1 MAEAPAQDTASRQE
15 RLRRATAAYGKFVKP
30 NLMPADNG
38 KLVALDLDSGDFEI
52 GTDELETIH
61 RLRARR
67 PAATAWMF
75 RVGSPYLHRIG
86 WGGALTAS

>member
-1 MAEAPAQDTASRQE
+1 VAEAPAQDKASRQE
-15 RLRRATAAYGKFVKP
+15 RLQRANAAYEKFVKP
-30 NLMPADNG
+30 NLAPADTG
-38 KLVALDLDSGDFEI
+38 KLVALDLDSGDYEI

-75 RVGSPYLHRIG
+75 RVGSPHVHRIG
-86 WGGALTAS
+86 WGGALIAS